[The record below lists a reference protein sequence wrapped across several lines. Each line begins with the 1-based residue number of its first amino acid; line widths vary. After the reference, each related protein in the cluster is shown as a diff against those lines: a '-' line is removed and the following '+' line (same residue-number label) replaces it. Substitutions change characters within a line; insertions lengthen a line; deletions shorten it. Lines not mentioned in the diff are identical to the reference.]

1 MTRVEEVP
9 TPIRSLVAAIDFS
22 QPSTRALAEA
32 LRFAAERPHA
42 KLHIVYVGGGVGSE
56 IQVDLPSGSATMS
69 VEQAVQHIQTYVE
82 KARVHAMLEGEP
94 IESERVSIHV
104 RVGTPTDEIVEL
116 VKAVSADLLVVGT
129 HGRTGIK
136 RLLLGSVA
144 EALVERAGC
153 AVLVVRAK
161 DYASSEAS

>member
-1 MTRVEEVP
+1 MTRVEEIPVP
-9 TPIRSLVAAIDFS
+9 IQSLVAAIDFS

-42 KLHIVYVGGGVGSE
+42 KLHIVYVGGSAGSD
-56 IQVDLPSGSATMS
+56 IQVDLPTGHVTMS
-69 VEQAVQHIQTYVE
+69 IQEAVDHIQTYVE

-94 IESERVSIHV
+94 IESERVVIHV
-104 RVGTPTDEIVEL
+104 RVGTPIEEIVDL
-116 VKAVSADLLVVGT
+116 ARDVSADLIVVGT

-144 EALVERAGC
+144 EAVVQRAGC

-161 DYASSEAS
+161 DYESSDE

>member
-1 MTRVEEVP
+1 MTRVEDIP

-32 LRFAAERPHA
+32 LRLAAERPHA
-42 KLHIVYVGGGVGSE
+42 KLHIVYVGGGVGDE
-56 IQVDLPSGSATMS
+56 IQIDLPSGTATAS
-69 VEQAVQHIQTYVE
+69 VADAEEHIQSYVE
-82 KARVHAMLEGEP
+82 KARLHAMLEGEP
-94 IESERVSIHV
+94 IESERVVIHV
-104 RVGTPTDEIVEL
+104 RVGTPTEQIVDL
-116 VKAVSADLLVVGT
+116 AADVSADLIVVGT
-129 HGRTGIK
+129 HGRSGIK

-161 DYASSEAS
+161 DYGSSEA

>member
-1 MTRVEEVP
+1 MTSVEEIQ
-9 TPIRSLVAAIDFS
+9 TPIKTLVAAIDFS

-32 LRFAAERPHA
+32 LRLAAERPHA
-42 KLHIVYVGGGVGSE
+42 TLHIVYVGGGVGSE
-56 IQVDLPSGSATMS
+56 IQVDLPSGTAAMT
-69 VEQAVQHIQTYVE
+69 VEHACEHIQTYVE

-94 IESERVSIHV
+94 IESDRVVIHV
-104 RVGTPTDEIVEL
+104 RVGTPTEEIVDL
-116 VKAVSADLLVVGT
+116 AKDTSADLIVVGT

-144 EALVERAGC
+144 EAVVERAGC

-161 DYASSEAS
+161 DYESSEA

>member
-1 MTRVEEVP
+1 MTRVEQIP
-9 TPIRSLVAAIDFS
+9 TPIQSLVAAIDFS

-32 LRFAAERPHA
+32 LRLAAERPHV
-42 KLHIVYVGGGVGSE
+42 KLHIVYVGGSAGNDVQ
-56 IQVDLPSGSATMS
+56 IDLPSGHATVS
-69 VEQAVQHIQTYVE
+69 VADAQEHIQTYVE

-94 IESERVSIHV
+94 IESERVVIHV
-104 RVGTPTDEIVEL
+104 RVGTPTEQIVDLAED
-116 VKAVSADLLVVGT
+116 VSADLIVVGT

-144 EALVERAGC
+144 EALIERAGC

-161 DYASSEAS
+161 DYESSEA

>member
-1 MTRVEEVP
+1 MTRVEEIP

-32 LRFAAERPHA
+32 LRLAAERPHV
-42 KLHIVYVGGGVGSE
+42 KLHIVYVGGSVGSE
-56 IQVDLPSGSATMS
+56 IQIDLPSGHATVS
-69 VEQAVQHIQTYVE
+69 VEDAIAHIQTYVE

-94 IESERVSIHV
+94 IESERVQIHV
-104 RVGTPTDEIVEL
+104 RVGTPTQEIVDL
-116 VKAVSADLLVVGT
+116 ANDVSADVLIVGT
-129 HGRTGIK
+129 HGRSGIK

-144 EALVERAGC
+144 EALVERANC

-161 DYASSEAS
+161 DYESSDA

>member
-1 MTRVEEVP
+1 MTSVEEIP
-9 TPIRSLVAAIDFS
+9 TPIQTLVAAIDFS

-32 LRFAAERPHA
+32 LRLAAERPHA

-56 IQVDLPSGSATMS
+56 VQVDLPSGTSSMS
-69 VEQAVQHIQTYVE
+69 VEHAVELIQTYVE

-104 RVGTPTDEIVEL
+104 RVGTPIEQIVEL
-116 VKAVSADLLVVGT
+116 ANDTSADLIVVGT
-129 HGRTGIK
+129 HGHTGIK

-144 EALVERAGC
+144 EALVSRALC

-161 DYASSEAS
+161 DYESSEA